1 MALFTSRPFKA
12 IAATVTA
19 AFMLASCS
27 SEASSPTAAPEAS
40 DANGSDERIVAL
52 GLGDVDT
59 LLALG
64 EQPVGYA
71 TWEQEGSGD
80 PSGLG
85 PWAKDKLTVNPNP
98 IRDTTTEFS
107 TDTAEKVASLNLSLI
122 HI

>member
-1 MALFTSRPFKA
+1 
-12 IAATVTA
+12 
-19 AFMLASCS
+19 MLASCS
-27 SEASSPTAAPEAS
+27 TESSDSTTAPETS
-40 DANGSDERIVAL
+40 NANGSEERIVTM

-59 LLALG
+59 VLALG

-85 PWAKDKLTVNPNP
+85 PWAKDKLTVDPNP

-107 TDTAEKVASLNLSLI
+107 TDT
-122 HI
+122 